1 MRSFPLLTLKLI
13 PLTLKEALLKSYR
26 LLEIKN
32 ELVFYSPPHS
42 HNGYAISKRALLEKK
57 FDI

>member
-1 MRSFPLLTLKLI
+1 MKPFPLLTLKLI

-42 HNGYAISKRALLEKK
+42 HNGYAI
-57 FDI
+57 

>member
-1 MRSFPLLTLKLI
+1 MGFLLWF
-13 PLTLKEALLKSYR
+13 LKSYR

-42 HNGYAISKRALLEKK
+42 LNGYAISKRALLEKK
-57 FDI
+57 FDIQRLEKQR